1 MINSF
6 LFYLKKE
13 LPESYFNTIL
23 LPNKDSLL
31 RGKNNLRNKIP
42 NILRL
47 DGCDRYQG
55 NLTTLYYLITGNNL
69 SISSKYFS
77 SFDKHTIFPSL
88 LINKYLARFA
98 FHIAEISNCFI
109 FQSKNSKDQ
118 YEKLLNFNT
127 LKKPYYVIRN
137 GTKFY
142 KYQKKIIDSKT
153 FGFPSCI
160 TSASNFRTIKRLD
173 QTIYLCRK
181 LKDFYPQ
188 IKLHI
193 IGDISKLNLKLK
205 DDDKNFVEFHGLL
218 NFDEIFSLK
227 KNIDLQF
234 HLSCS
239 DACPNSVVEGLMAGL
254 PVIAPQQTGT
264 SELLGEFSDQ
274 WCVNEKLNSE
284 FFPTSAKLLPKIPV
298 KEYLSVFHNII
309 ENLEEYKYKA
319 HAFAAENLCID
330 KTGKRY
336 KEVIDNFM

>member
-23 LPNKDSLL
+23 LPNKDSLS
-31 RGKNNLRNKIP
+31 RGISNQKNKIP

-55 NLTTLYYLITGNNL
+55 NLSTLYYLITGKLL
-69 SISSKYFS
+69 SISSEQFS
-77 SFDKHTIFPSL
+77 SFDKQTIFPSY

-98 FHIAEISNCFI
+98 FNIAEISNCFI

-127 LKKPYYVIRN
+127 TKKPNFIIRN

-142 KYQKKIIDSKT
+142 KYKKRIIDSKS

-181 LKDFYPQ
+181 LREFYPQ

-193 IGDISKLNLKLK
+193 IGDMSKLNLELK
-205 DDDKNFVEFHGLL
+205 DDERNFIEFHGLL
-218 NFDEIFSLK
+218 NYDKIFSLK

-254 PVIAPQQTGT
+254 PVIAPHQTGT

-274 WCVNEKLNSE
+274 WCVNEKLNSK
-284 FFPTSAKLLPKIPV
+284 FFPTSANLLPKIPI
-298 KEYLSVFHNII
+298 KEYMIVFHNII
-309 ENLEEYKYKA
+309 ENLEENKYKA
-319 HAFAAENLCID
+319 HNYAAENLCID
-330 KTGKRY
+330 KTGKLY
-336 KEVIDNFM
+336 KDVINNFM